1 MLAEA
6 TETSWA
12 ANKGTGV
19 PVTCKPP
26 LPDAHELL
34 VESPS
39 LEELSMGRFSARFG
53 DFTSSALS
61 SAEKIG
67 NLGAPSVTASPSTRS
82 ILVTVD
88 DTALLL
94 PAGICC

>member
-53 DFTSSALS
+53 DFTSSAESQQVKLVDLS
-61 SAEKIG
+61 LNI
-67 NLGAPSVTASPSTRS
+67 
-82 ILVTVD
+82 D
-88 DTALLL
+88 
-94 PAGICC
+94 